1 MSIDIVLVGGREYR
15 VAPLDPPKASHPD
28 TGFFAITPAVAE
40 RWLQRNRSNRNLR
53 KIALDRQARD
63 IATGRWDIN
72 GETIKISRP
81 LLMGEVPDIPVGD
94 VLFMDGQHRLEACIE
109 SGTPF
114 VTAVVWGLEPE
125 SRLTVDDGSARKMG
139 DVLTMEGKSYGTVVA
154 TLLRRQMMWNLGD
167 RRFNGPYKP
176 TKAEMMAFLKT
187 DEHAFMLA
195 AKEAWWVREKLR
207 TIGPT
212 VVAQAYY
219 LTNKVSHEEAPWF
232 FARLRD
238 GADLSVGHPVLTL
251 RERLAKDRYD
261 KKVAIPHQQLAYVIR
276 AWNAYR
282 TGVDLKAINQP
293 PDAPTPDP
301 K

>member
-1 MSIDIVLVGGREYR
+1 MSIDTVLVGGREYK
-15 VAPLDPPKASHPD
+15 VAPLDPPKAAHPD

-53 KIALDRQARD
+53 KTALDRQARD

-125 SRLTVDDGSARKMG
+125 SRLTVDDGSARRMG
-139 DVLTMEGKSYGTVVA
+139 DVLKMEGKGFSNILA
-154 TLLRRQMMWNLGD
+154 TFLRRQMMWNVGD

-176 TKAEMMAFLKT
+176 TKAEALAFLKT
-187 DEHAFMLA
+187 DEHAFLRA
-195 AKEAWWVREKLR
+195 AQQASWVRERLR
-207 TIGPT
+207 TVGPT

-219 LTNKVSHEEAPWF
+219 LTNQISHEDTPWF
-232 FARLRD
+232 FAHLRD
-238 GADLSVGHPVLTL
+238 GTELSIDHPVLTL
-251 RERLAKDRYD
+251 RERLEKDWRE
-261 KKVAIPHQQLAYVIR
+261 KKVARPHQQLAYIIR

-282 TGVDLKAINQP
+282 RGVDLRAIIQP